1 MSILVTISVNLAE
14 SASLRE
20 LRRFVAMAESHGADL
35 DVDLREYD
43 ENGDLVG
50 LAAVGQLEPTD
61 DGRSADGSAN
71 DVARHEYAAEDSD
84 ADTSAHN
91 HGVEG
96 EDHDG
101 TDARTAD

>member
-20 LRRFVAMAESHGADL
+20 LRHFVAMAERHAADL

-50 LAAVGQLEPTD
+50 LAAVGQLEPSGE
-61 DGRSADGSAN
+61 GRSADDDGDAPPS
-71 DVARHEYAAEDSD
+71 DRHP
-84 ADTSAHN
+84 
-91 HGVEG
+91 VIEG
-96 EDHDG
+96 DDHHG
-101 TDARTAD
+101 TDTKTADG

>member
-20 LRRFVAMAESHGADL
+20 LRQFVAMAERHGADL

-50 LAAVGQLEPTD
+50 LAAVGQLEPTGE
-61 DGRSADGSAN
+61 GRSAD
-71 DVARHEYAAEDSD
+71 DD
-84 ADTSAHN
+84 ADPPCRIGTRSSRATITT
-91 HGVEG
+91 GPTPGRPISEG
-96 EDHDG
+96 RAG
-101 TDARTAD
+101 RR